1 MTMTPTKWLSEV
13 GYPELWEAIDEAL
26 LAAAAEHK
34 EAGLLAEQWVKMPK
48 RVRANLH
55 GQLRCALRR
64 RMSAR

>member
-1 MTMTPTKWLSEV
+1 MTPTKWLSEV

-26 LAAAAEHK
+26 LSTATEHA

-55 GQLRCALRR
+55 GKLRSALRR
-64 RMSAR
+64 RMSVR